1 MPAPEDIL
9 VGLAEIANSRREF
22 AIIWHVYFAILAA
35 VLAVG
40 MRPTKSISGVLLVL
54 PLFSVGFLAWR
65 TGNPFN
71 GTVFI
76 LAGAIL
82 SVIAL
87 RFSRTPIEIGSRWM
101 VSAGALMFIFG
112 WTYPH
117 FLDTSSYVPYVY
129 AAPTGLIPC
138 PTLSII
144 IGSTLIV
151 DGLGSGAWSLVLGA
165 TGVFYGVF
173 GAFVLGVTLDLVLLI
188 CAALLIGMVLVPGL
202 WARRPV

>member
-1 MPAPEDIL
+1 MPAPEDLL

-22 AIIWHVYFAILAA
+22 AITWHVYFAILAA
-35 VLAVG
+35 ALAVG
-40 MRPTKSISGVLLVL
+40 MRPTKSISGVLLAL

-76 LAGAIL
+76 
-82 SVIAL
+82 
-87 RFSRTPIEIGSRWM
+87 F
-101 VSAGALMFIFG
+101 AGALTFIFG

-117 FLDTSSYVPYVY
+117 FLETRSYVPYVY
-129 AAPTGLIPC
+129 AAPMGLIPC

-173 GAFVLGVTLDLVLLI
+173 GAFVLGVPLDLVVLI

-202 WARRPV
+202 WTRRPV